1 MFVDESY
8 TENEKNKN
16 NESFNFN
23 FSLENVHTNFD

>member
-1 MFVDESY
+1 MNR
-8 TENEKNKN
+8 TQKMKKTKN